1 VKSWCIGAPS
11 ARFVAKMED
20 VLEVY
25 HRPYD
30 PAHPV
35 VCLDERSKALRATPR
50 GGLPPRSGVCRRE
63 DYEYE
68 RNGVCNIFLWVEPL
82 AGRRQVQVTGR
93 RAGVDFAEQLRELVD
108 VAYPTAER
116 IVLVT
121 DNLNTHSPY
130 ALYERYPPGEARRI
144 VEKLEWHYTP
154 EHGSWL
160 NMAEVELSALSRQ
173 CLCRRMNNQQ
183 TVMREA
189 VIWQQQRNQ
198 AQTKVNWQF
207 TTADARIKLK
217 RLYPILLHEYVY

>member
-1 VKSWCIGAPS
+1 
-11 ARFVAKMED
+11 MED

-35 VCLDERSKALRATPR
+35 ICLDERSKALRTTPR
-50 GGLPPRSGVCRRE
+50 GGLPARPGVCRRE
-63 DYEYE
+63 DYEYA

-82 AGRRQVQVTGR
+82 AGRRQLQVTDR
-93 RAGVDFAEQLRELVD
+93 RTAADFAEQLRELVE
-108 VAYPTAER
+108 VAYPRAER

-130 ALYERYPPGEARRI
+130 ALYERYPPREARRI
-144 VEKLEWHYTP
+144 AEKLEWHYTP

-160 NMAEVELSALSRQ
+160 NMAEIELSALSRQ
-173 CLCRRMNNQQ
+173 CLCRRMDNQQ
-183 TVMREA
+183 TVMRETA
-189 VIWQQQRNQ
+189 IWQQERNQ
-198 AQTKVNWQF
+198 AQTRVNWQF

-217 RLYPILLHEYVY
+217 RLYPILCHE

>member
-1 VKSWCIGAPS
+1 
-11 ARFVAKMED
+11 MED

-30 PAHPV
+30 PDHPV
-35 VCLDERSKALRATPR
+35 ICLDERSKALRSTPR
-50 GGLPPRSGVCRRE
+50 GGLPARPGVCRRE

-82 AGRRQVQVTGR
+82 VGRRQLQVTDR
-93 RAGVDFAEQLRELVD
+93 RTAVDFAEQLRELVD
-108 VAYPTAER
+108 VAYPRAER

-130 ALYERYPPGEARRI
+130 ALYERYAPREARRI
-144 VEKLEWHYTP
+144 AEKLEWHYTP

-160 NMAEVELSALSRQ
+160 NMAEIELSALSRQ
-173 CLCRRMNNQQ
+173 CLCRRMDNQQ
-183 TVMREA
+183 TVMRETA
-189 VIWQQQRNQ
+189 IWQQERNQ

-217 RLYPILLHEYVY
+217 RLYPILC